1 MVVVV
6 SFLDREKQFQPIYS
20 INVKIKTMNSVARKL
35 IVTHHAP
42 DLDAI
47 TSVWLLKRFDAQN
60 YANAK
65 VAFVNPGETIALEVA
80 EKEFNCQL
88 HEVTHVDTGLGEF
101 DHHQAEKAS
110 REICAATLVFDYLKQ
125 TRPEIVKDL
134 ALIEIIKIV
143 LDVDHFGEID
153 WPEAKNNRFVFTLH
167 ELIHGHESI
176 EPHDDDSQLH
186 FGMKALDCAYAG
198 MTNRLKAEEI
208 IAHKGVEF
216 NIRAGK
222 CLGLET
228 QNDESIK
235 IAQVKGYVLA
245 IRKDPEF
252 GHIRIK
258 VRPDAQLNLEKLYQA
273 IKEIDPKATW
283 FYHASG
289 KMLLNGSIKHRNQIA
304 SALSLTGAIRLIQKL
319 YC

>member
-1 MVVVV
+1 
-6 SFLDREKQFQPIYS
+6 
-20 INVKIKTMNSVARKL
+20 MNSFSRKL

-47 TSVWLLKRFDAQN
+47 ASVWLLKRFDSQK

-65 VAFVNPGETIALEVA
+65 IAFVNPGDTISLEQA

-101 DHHQAEKAS
+101 DHHQAERAS

-125 TRPEIVKDL
+125 VRPEIKDDL
-134 ALIEIIKIV
+134 ALVEMIKVIV
-143 LDVDHFGEID
+143 DVDHFGEIY
-153 WPEAKNNRFVFTLH
+153 WPEAKENRFVFTLH

-186 FGMKALDCAYAG
+186 FGMKALDCAYAE
-198 MTNRLKAEEI
+198 MTNRLKAEEVI
-208 IAHKGVEF
+208 SNKGIEF
-216 NIRAGK
+216 SIKEGK

-235 IAQVKGYVLA
+235 LAQVKGYILA
-245 IRKDPEF
+245 VRKDAEF
-252 GHIRIK
+252 GHLRIK

-304 SALSLTGAIRLIQKL
+304 SSLSLKSVIRLIEKL
-319 YC
+319 YS

>member
-1 MVVVV
+1 
-6 SFLDREKQFQPIYS
+6 
-20 INVKIKTMNSVARKL
+20 MNSFARKL

-47 TSVWLLKRFDAQN
+47 SSVWLLKRFDSQR

-65 VAFVNPGETIALEVA
+65 VAFVNPGDTISLEEA

-88 HEVTHVDTGLGEF
+88 HEITHVDTGLGEF
-101 DHHQAEKAS
+101 DHHQTEKAS

-125 TRPEIVKDL
+125 IRPEIANDL
-134 ALIEIIKIV
+134 ALIEMIKIIV
-143 LDVDHFGEID
+143 DVDHFGEIY
-153 WPEAKNNRFVFTLH
+153 WPEAKENRFVFTLH

-186 FGMKALDCAYAG
+186 FGMKALDCAYAE

-208 IAHKGVEF
+208 ISNKGIEF
-216 NIRAGK
+216 SIKEGK

-235 IAQVKGYVLA
+235 LAQVKGYVLA
-245 IRKDPEF
+245 VRKDSEF
-252 GHIRIK
+252 GHLRIK
-258 VRPDAQLNLEKLYQA
+258 VRPDAQLDLEKLYRA
-273 IKEIDPKATW
+273 IVEIDPKATW

-289 KMLLNGSIKHRNQIA
+289 KMLLNGSIKHRNQTA
-304 SALSLTGAIRLIQKL
+304 SSLSLKSVIRLIEKL
-319 YC
+319 YN